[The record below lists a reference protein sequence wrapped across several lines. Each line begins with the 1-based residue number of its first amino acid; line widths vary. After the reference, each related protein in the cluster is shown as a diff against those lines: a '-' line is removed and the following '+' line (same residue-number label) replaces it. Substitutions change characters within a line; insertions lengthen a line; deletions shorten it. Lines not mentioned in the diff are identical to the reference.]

1 MSTIRG
7 QRRAPMKKRVTLSSI
22 PPPSASVQ
30 TGVQIQAQSSWAD
43 SLGSMIIPPC
53 VRIEGCTPP
62 SDSSIDD
69 PDNHDADLDQYG
81 ARTSI
86 DSAAMADYR
95 PSDIQLNFLN
105 NATQAS
111 LASTAAASAVS
122 AASVASISEV
132 VIVPS
137 NLQSGGSTTVHV
149 GGATSSGAGSPQVT
163 PPGGCPPPVSAGTA
177 GGPVVHPG
185 IHHPHHRHHRP
196 YSGSALVRGPHA
208 TPTGSTPMASGS
220 STTISHST
228 MFTDIP

>member
-1 MSTIRG
+1 MLLTKNNLYI
-7 QRRAPMKKRVTLSSI
+7 
-22 PPPSASVQ
+22 
-30 TGVQIQAQSSWAD
+30 
-43 SLGSMIIPPC
+43 
-53 VRIEGCTPP
+53 
-62 SDSSIDD
+62 
-69 PDNHDADLDQYG
+69 
-81 ARTSI
+81 
-86 DSAAMADYR
+86 R

-111 LASTAAASAVS
+111 LASTAAASA
-122 AASVASISEV
+122 ASVASVSEV

-149 GGATSSGAGSPQVT
+149 GGATSSGAESPQVT
-163 PPGGCPPPVSAGTA
+163 PLGGCPPPVSAGTA